1 MQYLIEIK
9 GLRKVLEGVEVLKG
23 VDLKVRKGE
32 LMAII
37 GRSGAGKSVLLK
49 HIIGLMKPDS
59 GEIFINGI
67 DVVNLC
73 TRDHCKLREEFGV
86 VFQGGALFDSMSVY
100 DNIAFPLRERF
111 KMKESEVKE
120 RVMRALE
127 DVGLAGHEHKFP
139 ADLSGGMRKRAALA
153 RALVAEP
160 SIVLFDEPT
169 TGLDPITLNTIHTL
183 IHYTHKKYGFTGIIV
198 SHEIPEIFDIVDT
211 VAMIEGGVIIE
222 AGTPEQ
228 IKTSQNP
235 IVKQF
240 ITGSPEGPLQTIPI
254 KKWIEP
260 EPIQK
265 EA

>member
-1 MQYLIEIK
+1 MEHLIEIED
-9 GLRKVLEGVEVLKG
+9 LRKTLDGVEVLKG

-32 LMAII
+32 LMAVI

-49 HIIGLMKPDS
+49 HILGLMKPDS
-59 GEIFINGI
+59 GKIFINGV

-73 TRDHCKLREEFGV
+73 TRDHCKLRESFGV
-86 VFQGGALFDSMSVY
+86 VFQGGALFDSMNVY
-100 DNIAFPLRERF
+100 DNVAFPLRERF
-111 KMKESEVKE
+111 KMKETQVRD

-127 DVGLAGHEHKFP
+127 DVGLAGHEHKYP

-153 RALVAEP
+153 RALVTEP

-198 SHEIPEIFDIVDT
+198 SHEIPEIFDIVDR
-211 VAMIEGGVIIE
+211 VSMIEGGRIIQT
-222 AGTPEQ
+222 GTPEE
-228 IKTSQNP
+228 IRSSDDP

-240 ITGSPEGPLQTIPI
+240 ITGSPEGPLQSVPVKRWT
-254 KKWIEP
+254 EP
-260 EPIQK
+260 EPIEK

>member
-1 MQYLIEIK
+1 M
-9 GLRKVLEGVEVLKG
+9 
-23 VDLKVRKGE
+23 
-32 LMAII
+32 
-37 GRSGAGKSVLLK
+37 
-49 HIIGLMKPDS
+49 
-59 GEIFINGI
+59 
-67 DVVNLC
+67 
-73 TRDHCKLREEFGV
+73 
-86 VFQGGALFDSMSVY
+86 
-100 DNIAFPLRERF
+100 
-111 KMKESEVKE
+111 
-120 RVMRALE
+120 
-127 DVGLAGHEHKFP
+127 
-139 ADLSGGMRKRAALA
+139 
-153 RALVAEP
+153 AEP